1 MCLFVGDSR
10 IDNYVDSSVKSTL
23 MVWFAMK
30 HQPVLSGQE
39 RIKLDYNQETDGRE
53 RES

>member
-1 MCLFVGDSR
+1 M
-10 IDNYVDSSVKSTL
+10 KSTL

-53 RES
+53 RGNLRALAGMCEFHLISYF